1 MIGYS
6 FYFKADLQH
15 DPKTLWMVTQ
25 RRRLKS
31 TFQPLMS
38 IYCFVLSSVGRRYWY
53 THSFVLD
60 QVMNDGQT
68 AIVLLDPRHPQRIA
82 FFCEVG
88 LQFGRTGLSYTG
100 NQDQDENSAL
110 PTSLKRTFNLS
121 DSK

>member
-1 MIGYS
+1 MDGN
-6 FYFKADLQH
+6 
-15 DPKTLWMVTQ
+15 PKTKV
-25 RRRLKS
+25 KINIS
-31 TFQPLMS
+31 TTNKYLS
-38 IYCFVLSSVGRRYWY
+38 ILSSVGRRYWY

-68 AIVLLDPRHPQRIA
+68 AIVLFDPRHPQRIA

-110 PTSLKRTFNLS
+110 PTSLKRTFNLN